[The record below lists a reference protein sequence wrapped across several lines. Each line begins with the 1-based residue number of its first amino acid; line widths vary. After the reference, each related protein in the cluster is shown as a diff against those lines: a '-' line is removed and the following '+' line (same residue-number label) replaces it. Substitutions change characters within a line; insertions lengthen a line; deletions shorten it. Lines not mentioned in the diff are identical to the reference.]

1 MSLLKKIYGSNDPR
15 DLAAYTVAEAAR
27 YVRIPAP
34 TLRAWVA
41 GQSYAQHS
49 GRPPFRTLITAPE
62 NNPPRLTFNNLIETY
77 TLRALRTKHAVSIQ
91 AARRA
96 IDFAEQYYNIHRLLL
111 HPKLRT
117 SAGDLFL
124 EKYREF
130 VNLNQSGQLVI
141 EKLFNNYLKRIELDG
156 FYLPA
161 RLYPFDNDIDKTIV
175 IDPQVAFGRPFI
187 ARRGISTAAIVDRVN
202 SGESYNEI
210 AADYG
215 LDPTEVEEALFY
227 EQAA

>member
-1 MSLLKKIYGSNDPR
+1 MSLLKNIYRANDPR
-15 DLAAYTVAEAAR
+15 NRAAYTVAEAAR

-49 GRPPFRTLITAPE
+49 GRPPFRPLITAPE
-62 NNPPRLTFNNLIETY
+62 YDPPRLTFNNLIEAY

-111 HPKLRT
+111 DPQLRT

-124 EKYREF
+124 EKYGEF
-130 VNLNQSGQLVI
+130 VNLSQSGQLVI
-141 EKLFNNYLKRIELDG
+141 AKLFRDYLKRIELDG

-161 RLYPFDNDIDKTIV
+161 RLYPFDKDVDKTIV

-202 SGESYNEI
+202 TGESYKEI

>member
-1 MSLLKKIYGSNDPR
+1 MSLLKNKNGANDPR
-15 DLAAYTVAEAAR
+15 DLVAYSVAEAAR

-41 GQSYAQHS
+41 GQSYAKHS
-49 GRPPFRTLITAPE
+49 GRPPFRPLITAPKYD
-62 NNPPRLTFNNLIETY
+62 PPRLTFNNLIEAY

-111 HPKLRT
+111 DPQLRT
-117 SAGDLFL
+117 SAGELFL
-124 EKYREF
+124 EKYGEF
-130 VNLNQSGQLVI
+130 VNLTQSGQLVI
-141 EKLFNNYLKRIELDG
+141 AKLFRDYLKRIELDG
-156 FYLPA
+156 FHLPA
-161 RLYPFDNDIDKTIV
+161 RLYPFDNDFDKTIV

-202 SGESYNEI
+202 SGESYDEI
-210 AADYG
+210 AEDYG
-215 LDPTEVEEALFY
+215 LDPLEVEEALFY

>member
-1 MSLLKKIYGSNDPR
+1 M
-15 DLAAYTVAEAAR
+15 
-27 YVRIPAP
+27 
-34 TLRAWVA
+34 
-41 GQSYAQHS
+41 
-49 GRPPFRTLITAPE
+49 
-62 NNPPRLTFNNLIETY
+62 
-77 TLRALRTKHAVSIQ
+77 RALRTKHAVSIQ

-96 IDFAEQYYNIHRLLL
+96 IHFAEQYYNINRLLL

-124 EKYREF
+124 EKYGEF

-141 EKLFNNYLKRIELDG
+141 AKLFNNYLKRIELDG

-210 AADYG
+210 ATDYG
-215 LDPTEVEEALFY
+215 LDPTEVEEALFC

>member
-1 MSLLKKIYGSNDPR
+1 MSLLKKIYGSDDPR
-15 DLAAYTVAEAAR
+15 NLAAYTVAEAAR

-49 GRPPFRTLITAPE
+49 GRPPFRPLITAPE
-62 NNPPRLTFNNLIETY
+62 NNPPRLTFNNLIEAY
-77 TLRALRTKHAVSIQ
+77 TLRVLRTKHAVSIQ

-96 IDFAEQYYNIHRLLL
+96 IDFAEQYYNINRLLL